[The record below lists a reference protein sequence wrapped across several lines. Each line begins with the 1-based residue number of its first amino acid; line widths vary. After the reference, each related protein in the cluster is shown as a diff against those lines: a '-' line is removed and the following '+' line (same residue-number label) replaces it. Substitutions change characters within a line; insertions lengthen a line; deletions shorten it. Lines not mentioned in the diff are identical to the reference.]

1 MQWAVGRK
9 DERRP
14 AFSVG
19 LLDDGCRSIGT
30 EAEQEPR
37 MSVLKTLKLGKAAP
51 VSAPAD
57 AKGRARAKVVAHLE
71 QQKQL
76 LAAHFDGRALDA
88 TRPVYR
94 TNDAGERVRVMQP
107 VHVRRDWFEDAT
119 GTMHFMVR
127 YGAKPLPLDKAGST
141 SVEVGG
147 LDALPGV
154 IDALLAAVRAGEL
167 DPQLATAAQERSK
180 AFKRRNGATK
190 AA

>member
-1 MQWAVGRK
+1 
-9 DERRP
+9 
-14 AFSVG
+14 
-19 LLDDGCRSIGT
+19 
-30 EAEQEPR
+30 
-37 MSVLKTLKLGKAAP
+37 MSLKGLKLGKAAP
-51 VSAPAD
+51 VAHPAD
-57 AKGRARAKVVAHLE
+57 AKERARGKVIAHLE

-76 LAAHFDGRALDA
+76 LAAHLEGKVLDA

-119 GTMHFMVR
+119 GTVHFMVR

-147 LDALPGV
+147 FDQLPGV
-154 IDALLAAVRAGEL
+154 IDALISAVKAGEL
-167 DPQLATAAQERSK
+167 DVQLAAAAQERSK
-180 AFKRRNGATK
+180 AFKRRAGATK

>member
-1 MQWAVGRK
+1 
-9 DERRP
+9 
-14 AFSVG
+14 
-19 LLDDGCRSIGT
+19 
-30 EAEQEPR
+30 

-51 VSAPAD
+51 TVAPAD

-76 LAAHFDGRALDA
+76 LAAHLDGKAFDA

-107 VHVRRDWFEDAT
+107 VHVRRDWFEDGT
-119 GTMHFMVR
+119 GTVHFMVR
-127 YGAKPLPLDKAGST
+127 YGARPLPLDKAGST

-167 DPQLATAAQERSK
+167 DTQLATAAQERSK
-180 AFKRRNGATK
+180 AFKRRSVASN

>member
-1 MQWAVGRK
+1 
-9 DERRP
+9 
-14 AFSVG
+14 
-19 LLDDGCRSIGT
+19 
-30 EAEQEPR
+30 

-51 VSAPAD
+51 IAAPAD
-57 AKGRARAKVVAHLE
+57 AKGRARAKVIAHLE

-76 LAAHFDGRALDA
+76 LAAHVDGHALEA

-94 TNDAGERVRVMQP
+94 TNDSGERVRVMHP

-119 GTMHFMVR
+119 GTVHFMVR

-147 LDALPGV
+147 LDSLPGV
-154 IDALLAAVRAGEL
+154 IDTLLAAVRSGEL
-167 DPQLATAAQERSK
+167 DAQLATAAQERSK
-180 AFKRRNGATK
+180 AFKRRTGTK